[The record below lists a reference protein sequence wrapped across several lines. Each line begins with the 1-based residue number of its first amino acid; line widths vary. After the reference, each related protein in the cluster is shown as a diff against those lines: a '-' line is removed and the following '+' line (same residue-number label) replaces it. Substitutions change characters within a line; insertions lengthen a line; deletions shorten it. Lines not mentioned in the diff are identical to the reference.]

1 MDPGMSNKTDNYKNA
16 DIQQNLYQA
25 KRKIKIIQYKC
36 NTTVAKLNER
46 ITNIEVP
53 GINHGTN
60 KGPEKQ
66 IDIIEN
72 CVKLCKVNVQDRK
85 APLKFH
91 LRYIDN

>member
-1 MDPGMSNKTDNYKNA
+1 MDPGFSNQTDTFKNT

-53 GINHGTN
+53 SINNGASR
-60 KGPEKQ
+60 GPE
-66 IDIIEN
+66 
-72 CVKLCKVNVQDRK
+72 
-85 APLKFH
+85 
-91 LRYIDN
+91 